1 MFSLRHILMASGLSS
16 LLLLSG
22 CGMSEVSSLNP
33 FKGRKSFE
41 PEKTASASAS
51 VSKTGKEAV
60 SILRDGVTFS
70 DGTFLTRSGLSTI
83 RLPKGFHYV
92 SQSGRYV
99 LAADDTGAFKVLDR
113 KSGKVIHEGKLEFP
127 LVSATIRGRKIY
139 YVSQDNRFGVYSLSA
154 KKSVISAK
162 VGRAYAVDT
171 RIANPI
177 SLGSDLVV
185 PTLDGKLLI
194 INPANPRAV
203 RGLAIGDAYN
213 LNNVIFLKK
222 LGGRII
228 AATPKK
234 LISAAPGAMHK
245 YEAPVADVAIA
256 GNVIYLLTGDG
267 RVVKL
272 SPSLK
277 VLAQRKF
284 PYAQFVAIAVVGG
297 RVYALDRSGAL
308 IVMDRTLKKSRI
320 YDVGSV
326 DDYAFVA
333 GSRLYKDDEVIDLA
347 KLGL

>member
-1 MFSLRHILMASGLSS
+1 MLTTRSLFLAFGFSS
-16 LLLLSG
+16 LLLMSG
-22 CGMSEVSSLNP
+22 CGMSKMSSLNP
-33 FKGRKSFE
+33 FHGRKSFE
-41 PEKTASASAS
+41 PEKTASASAAIT
-51 VSKTGKEAV
+51 KTGKEAV

-70 DGTFLTRSGLSTI
+70 DGTFLTRGGISAI
-83 RLPKGFHYV
+83 RLPKGFHFV
-92 SQSGRYV
+92 TRSGRYV
-99 LAADDTGAFKVLDR
+99 LAADDTGAFKVLDS
-113 KSGKVIHEGKLEFP
+113 KSGKTIHEGKLEYP
-127 LVSATIRGRKIY
+127 LVSAAIRGQRIY

-154 KKSVISAK
+154 KKTTISAK
-162 VGRAYAVDT
+162 VGRAFAVDT

-194 INPANPRAV
+194 INPANPKAV
-203 RGLAIGDAYN
+203 RGLAIGDDYN

-245 YEAPVADVAIA
+245 YEAPVGDVTIA
-256 GNVIYLLTGDG
+256 GHTIYLLTGDG

-277 VLAQRKF
+277 VLAQRQF
-284 PYAQFVAIAVVGG
+284 PYAQFAAIAVVGG

-308 IVMDRTLKKSRI
+308 IVMDSTLKKSRI

-333 GSRLYKDDEVIDLA
+333 GSRLYKDDEVIDLS
-347 KLGL
+347 KLSF

>member
-1 MFSLRHILMASGLSS
+1 MLTTRPLILALGFSS
-16 LLLLSG
+16 LLLMSG
-22 CGMSEVSSLNP
+22 CGMSQMSSLNP

-41 PEKTASASAS
+41 PENTSSASAA
-51 VSKTGKEAV
+51 VTQTGKEAV
-60 SILRDGVTFS
+60 SILRDGVTYS
-70 DGTFLTRSGLSTI
+70 DGTFLTRSGMSSI

-92 SQSGRYV
+92 TQSSSYV
-99 LAADDTGAFKVLDR
+99 LAADDTGAFKILDR
-113 KSGKVIHEGKLEFP
+113 KSGKVIHEGKLDFP
-127 LVSATIRGRKIY
+127 LVSAAIRGRNIY

-154 KKSVISAK
+154 KKTTISAK

-177 SLGSDLVV
+177 SFRGALVV

-194 INPANPRAV
+194 INPANPRAAQ
-203 RGLAIGDAYN
+203 GLAIGDSYN
-213 LNNVIFLKK
+213 LNNVIFLKN

-234 LISAAPGAMHK
+234 LISAAPGAKHK

-256 GNVIYLLTGDG
+256 GNAIYLLTGDG

-284 PYAQFVAIAVVGG
+284 PYAQFAAIAVVGG

-308 IVMDRTLKKSRI
+308 VVMDTALKKSRI

-333 GSRLYKDDEVIDLA
+333 GHKLYKDDEVIDLS
-347 KLGL
+347 KLSL